1 MVKIMQ
7 LVRASNE
14 FKGNFPVNANE
25 VDSYLLFEGVD
36 WLPRCRLSLSRHET
50 LTLTQ

>member
-1 MVKIMQ
+1 MIKNMQ

-14 FKGNFPVNANE
+14 LKGNFAVNANE
-25 VDSYLLFEGVD
+25 TDSQLLLEGVN
-36 WLPRCRLSLSRHET
+36 WLSCRRLSLTCHKT